1 MHLRAQRRL
10 GAYFDG
16 VLGETEARVMA
27 AHVAECAR
35 CSQEIDQL
43 RRLRPLLEGALPA
56 PPPPDWTGFWAGVV
70 RGIEADR
77 HASPLVRPAWRRWIT
92 QPRVIYGGAV
102 ILALLSV
109 LTVWQVF
116 YAPIAPEAA
125 VVVRSARTDL
135 PGGVMVYASPEQ
147 DFSVVWVFDEE

>member
-1 MHLRAQRRL
+1 MHFRVQRRL

-16 VLGETEARVMA
+16 ALGDTEARAMA
-27 AHVAECAR
+27 AHVAQCAR
-35 CSQEIDQL
+35 CSQDIDQL
-43 RRLRPLLEGALPA
+43 RRLRPLLKEALPA
-56 PPPPDWTGFWAGVV
+56 PPLPDWTGFWAGVV

-77 HASPLVRPAWRRWIT
+77 HASPAARPAWRGWIT
-92 QPRVIYGGAV
+92 QPRVVYGGAL
-102 ILALLSV
+102 ILALVSL

-116 YAPIAPEAA
+116 YWPTAQEAS